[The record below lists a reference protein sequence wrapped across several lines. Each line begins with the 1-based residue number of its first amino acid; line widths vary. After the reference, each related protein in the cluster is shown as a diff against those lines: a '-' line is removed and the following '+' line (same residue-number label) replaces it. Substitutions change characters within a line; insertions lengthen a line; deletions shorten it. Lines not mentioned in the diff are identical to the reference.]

1 LTRIHRRCTLSL
13 AIEMARPRGRSKTEV
28 KQKAKNFA
36 ALSDDEQSD
45 IGDSSLPLRVGPISP
60 SEHSDNFEATNGDD
74 FSGKSG
80 MAAED
85 MDEGEED
92 EDDED
97 EEEDV

>member
-1 LTRIHRRCTLSL
+1 
-13 AIEMARPRGRSKTEV
+13 MARPRGRPKKKV
-28 KQKAKNFA
+28 KQKAKNIA

-60 SEHSDNFEATNGDD
+60 SEHSDDFEATNGDD
-74 FSGKSG
+74 FGGKSDV
-80 MAAED
+80 AAD
-85 MDEGEED
+85 DVGEGEED